1 MCKNFR
7 KIVHFTV
14 LIGETVQT
22 ENDRDLIKDSHSTD
36 SVSQLFVCLH
46 VSTLVSEPRLYTLPL
61 VQHKFK
67 QSSVKRRQCYL
78 YSSRQVHF

>member
-36 SVSQLFVCLH
+36 SVSRLFVYTSQLLCQSH
-46 VSTLVSEPRLYTLPL
+46 ACTLCRLFNTSLN
-61 VQHKFK
+61 
-67 QSSVKRRQCYL
+67 
-78 YSSRQVHF
+78 SRA